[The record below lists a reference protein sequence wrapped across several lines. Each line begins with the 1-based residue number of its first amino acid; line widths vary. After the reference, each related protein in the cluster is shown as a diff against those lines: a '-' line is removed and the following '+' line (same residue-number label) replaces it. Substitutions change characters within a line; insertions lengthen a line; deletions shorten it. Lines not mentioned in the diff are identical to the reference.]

1 MTVEWSEEFKRKHI
15 VIINDA
21 KSFSEMVA
29 QGIKIYKAR
38 LAGTDGQKKV
48 TGRIENGLRAG
59 GNTAVITTRGG
70 FQQMDAWVEQNGEHG
85 AKKNKNEIP
94 IKSGAI
100 IQAKDVT
107 SMTTLSAGGGTIKVQ
122 IEVRGNTKKVVHL
135 SSSEFNG
142 SLATRQ
148 NVYTGDEVME
158 RQALI
163 LRKVENNKEIL
174 RIIDAF
180 STGQPPSP
188 RSSTV

>member
-1 MTVEWSEEFKRKHI
+1 
-15 VIINDA
+15 
-21 KSFSEMVA
+21 
-29 QGIKIYKAR
+29 
-38 LAGTDGQKKV
+38 
-48 TGRIENGLRAG
+48 
-59 GNTAVITTRGG
+59 
-70 FQQMDAWVEQNGEHG
+70 MDAWVEQNGEHG
-85 AKKNKNEIP
+85 AKINKNEIP